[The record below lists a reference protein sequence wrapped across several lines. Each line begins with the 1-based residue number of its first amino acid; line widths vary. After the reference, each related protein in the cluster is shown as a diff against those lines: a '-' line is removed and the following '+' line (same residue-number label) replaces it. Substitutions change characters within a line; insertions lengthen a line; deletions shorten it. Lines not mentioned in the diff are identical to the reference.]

1 MHTGR
6 MPKAGR
12 PKSGGGKQ
20 RKREKELGGGPE
32 AWCAFQPPTELVSG
46 NLVCHLVWRG
56 QVKINDGGAVISG
69 ITELSPFLNRL

>member
-20 RKREKELGGGPE
+20 RKRGKELGGGPE
-32 AWCAFQPPTELVSG
+32 AWCA
-46 NLVCHLVWRG
+46 
-56 QVKINDGGAVISG
+56 
-69 ITELSPFLNRL
+69 

>member
-20 RKREKELGGGPE
+20 RKREKELDGGPE

-56 QVKINDGGAVISG
+56 
-69 ITELSPFLNRL
+69 